1 MKYCINKI
9 VNQVWFKWNPLCK
22 CLIYSVRFIKFSFT
36 ILIKELKRFSL
47 IKMSVSSKCIK
58 SMLYIQELSLFEY
71 TLLLIFLRLS
81 LLSPPVC

>member
-47 IKMSVSSKCIK
+47 IKMSVS
-58 SMLYIQELSLFEY
+58 
-71 TLLLIFLRLS
+71 
-81 LLSPPVC
+81 